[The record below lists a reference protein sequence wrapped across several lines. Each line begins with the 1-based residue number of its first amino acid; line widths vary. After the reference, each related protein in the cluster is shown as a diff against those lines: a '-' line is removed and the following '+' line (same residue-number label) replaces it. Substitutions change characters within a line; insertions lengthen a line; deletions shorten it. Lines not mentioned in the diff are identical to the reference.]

1 MLPAPVLTA
10 PATAERGTVI
20 TVHGERWPCDLVRV
34 LPDWSAA
41 VTAQV
46 QGGSFDARVDVP
58 QGAALGLHSIP
69 AACAGTS
76 QRIVAKT
83 SVEISP
89 ARLVPTPNGA
99 GIPEPPGEPP
109 PPLGQADAGNP
120 DTGPIGIVGIG
131 GFLLALGAA
140 ALVIRGRGKRPGG
153 ASHDED
159 PHLPR
164 VHVRVVADGPPS
176 IHVRQV
182 ARAPEVRVRL
192 RAREPWLNVKEVF
205 G

>member
-1 MLPAPVLTA
+1 MLPAPVLVA

-20 TVHGERWPCDLVRV
+20 TVHGERWPCGLVRV

-58 QGAALGLHSIP
+58 EGAELGLHSIP
-69 AACAGTS
+69 AACSETS

-89 ARLVPTPNGA
+89 ARLVPTSNGP
-99 GIPEPPGEPP
+99 GTPEPTGEPP
-109 PPLGQADAGNP
+109 PPPEQVDAGNP
-120 DTGPIGIVGIG
+120 DTGPVGIVGLG

-140 ALVIRGRGKRPGG
+140 ALVVRGRGKRPGG
-153 ASHDED
+153 ASHEED

-164 VHVRVVADGPPS
+164 VQVRVVADVPPS
-176 IHVRQV
+176 IHVRQG
-182 ARAPEVRVRL
+182 ARAPDVRVRL